1 MDLSDRMMTADDRIA
16 LILGRAIMRAER
28 LEVEAERLRAEIRAT
43 NEPVAA
49 ASALGQQ
56 TSP

>member
-1 MDLSDRMMTADDRIA
+1 MMTADDRIA